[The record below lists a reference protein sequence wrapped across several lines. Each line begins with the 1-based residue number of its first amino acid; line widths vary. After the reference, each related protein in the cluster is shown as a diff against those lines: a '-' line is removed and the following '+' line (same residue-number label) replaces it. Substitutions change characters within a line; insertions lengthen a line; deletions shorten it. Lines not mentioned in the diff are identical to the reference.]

1 MLPQHSIILKE
12 HPYEKNP
19 RRFCRIVLVHG
30 FSPLHIH
37 AEYSEQLSSEE
48 KSELPSFVQ
57 EDESAEDDPE
67 VQFYLIDL
75 TDDCGLIHWEAP
87 VLIVPLLP
95 DGSAEDSPSPL

>member
-1 MLPQHSIILKE
+1 MKKILAA
-12 HPYEKNP
+12 
-19 RRFCRIVLVHG
+19 FAALSLCMG

-37 AEYSEQLSSEE
+37 VEYSEQLSSEE

-75 TDDCGLIHWEAP
+75 TDDC
-87 VLIVPLLP
+87 V
-95 DGSAEDSPSPL
+95 